1 MIIKSF
7 EINKIDLNNYPFIL
21 MYGKNEGLKDQ
32 ITNELTKNHG
42 ITQKY
47 DEKEILDNPD
57 NFLESIF
64 SQSLFENKKIII
76 IKRATDKILKIFSQ
90 IQSKEVNELILFF
103 DADKLEKKSKLRSF
117 FEKEK
122 NCICIPFYPDNE
134 QTLSKV
140 AFSYLKDKN
149 ISLSA
154 SNINF
159 IINRSNGDRK
169 VLFSELE
176 KIEYYSKNGKKIT
189 LEVLKK
195 ITNLIE
201 NHSIA
206 ELIDNCLIKNKNKTI
221 KILTENNFNNEDT
234 ILIVRTFLN
243 RCKKILELSYEFKK
257 NRNINLTITSAKP
270 PIFWKDKE
278 TTKQQILIWT
288 PEEMKKIIFKLNN
301 LELFIKKNFDNS
313 LNLIT
318 DFILNLTTA
327 KSSN

>member
-7 EINKIDLNNYPFIL
+7 ELTKINTNNHKMIL
-21 MYGKNEGLKDQ
+21 FYGKNEGFKNEAISLILKEKEN
-32 ITNELTKNHG
+32 IL
-42 ITQKY
+42 KY
-47 DEKEILDNPD
+47 DEKEILDNPEILF
-57 NFLESIF
+57 NKVLTK
-64 SQSLFENKKIII
+64 SLFESEKFIL
-76 IKRATDKILKIFSQ
+76 IKRATDKIFKI
-90 IQSKEVNELILFF
+90 IEEIDNKGIDDITILINS
-103 DADKLEKKSKLRSF
+103 DNLEKKSKLRTF
-117 FEKEK
+117 FEKNK
-122 NCICIPFYPDNE
+122 NFICVPFYPDNE